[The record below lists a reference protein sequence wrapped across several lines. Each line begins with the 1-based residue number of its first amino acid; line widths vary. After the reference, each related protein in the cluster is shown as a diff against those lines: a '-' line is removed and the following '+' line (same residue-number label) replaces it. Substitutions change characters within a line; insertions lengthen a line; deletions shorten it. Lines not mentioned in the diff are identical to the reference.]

1 MCLQIEQQFPKNIKT
16 IMIEG
21 EKHIVGYKS
30 FIISMNEWGLTLS
43 ARYVDSYDYQFKE
56 HQFGRI
62 SISDKQKQEMYIYA
76 NHSWVNCSVSLGY
89 HAYHLLKKELPIALQ
104 NSNFINEYDEK
115 IYILAI
121 PIIIPIIYVELFG
134 RNDDL
139 TCSRFIIPT
148 PAIFN
153 KYLKNLFTLI
163 YDLSNYNDYQVL
175 YNSILN
181 NNLDMSF
188 TEDDK

>member
-1 MCLQIEQQFPKNIKT
+1 MVEC
-16 IMIEG
+16 
-21 EKHIVGYKS
+21 
-30 FIISMNEWGLTLS
+30 
-43 ARYVDSYDYQFKE
+43 
-56 HQFGRI
+56 
-62 SISDKQKQEMYIYA
+62 SIP
-76 NHSWVNCSVSLGY
+76 LGY
-89 HAYHLLKKELPIALQ
+89 HACYLLKKKLPVKLRR
-104 NSNFINEYDEK
+104 SSFIDKYDKK
-115 IYILAI
+115 IYILVM

-134 RNDDL
+134 CVNDL

-163 YDLSNYNDYQVL
+163 YDLSNYTLLNYNDYQVL